1 MIFLYKVYKILVVFK
16 LVVFFPCSFLMTQER
31 DGCRKPGGRGEVGG
45 VMAGVGGISWLV
57 LSFVLSLVCS
67 DVGGGWFG
75 INPDIE
81 VG

>member
-1 MIFLYKVYKILVVFK
+1 MTFLYKVYKILVVFK

-45 VMAGVGGISWLV
+45 VMAGVGVFLGWYFL
-57 LSFVLSLVCS
+57 LYYLWYA

-75 INPDIE
+75 VNQDIE

>member
-1 MIFLYKVYKILVVFK
+1 MGAA
-16 LVVFFPCSFLMTQER
+16 SQ
-31 DGCRKPGGRGEVGG
+31 GGGGEVGG

-75 INPDIE
+75 VNSYTE
-81 VG
+81 VE